1 MISYIIEK
9 ILYRK
14 LISYLGK
21 CDLLTYKKDHIED
34 FFLEDVPLSFFRNF
48 LIFNKH
54 CRRFF
59 YKFVDESIKLLG
71 PDTKF
76 QIMKSQ
82 MRITAKV
89 FIDNRARNKREL
101 LMKLKYNLD
110 DMYFHYGHDHY
121 FVINIDFADR

>member
-1 MISYIIEK
+1 MLDFIIEK
-9 ILYRK
+9 ILFKK
-14 LISYLGK
+14 LVSYLAK
-21 CDLLTYKKDHIED
+21 CDLYKSTESIND
-34 FFLEDVPLSFFRNF
+34 FFLEDVPMSFFRNF

-54 CRRFF
+54 CRLFF

-82 MRITAKV
+82 MRIYAKV
-89 FIDNRARNKREL
+89 FIDSRAKNKREL

-110 DMYFHYGHDHY
+110 DMYFHYARDHY
-121 FVINIDFADR
+121 FIINIDFLDR

>member
-82 MRITAKV
+82 MRIYAKV
-89 FIDNRARNKREL
+89 FIDSRAKNKREL

-110 DMYFHYGHDHY
+110 DMYFHYARDHY
-121 FVINIDFADR
+121 FIINIDFLDR